1 MEKIKSFIES
11 EKGKDLLIILIIILV
26 GVASFLLGR
35 LSKEGQND
43 QFKVIYPNGQANV
56 ISGLNE
62 TQNGLNLQKNAN
74 LSQNTVLDKNSDI
87 SIPKGNFFAS
97 KRGKKYYTLGCSAGK
112 TIKDSNKVW
121 FNTGEEAVLAGYELS
136 SSCN

>member
-26 GVASFLLGR
+26 GIASFLLGR

-43 QFKVIYPNGQANV
+43 QFKVIYPNGQADT

-62 TQNGLNLQKNAN
+62 PQNGLNLQKNAN

-121 FNTGEEAVLAGYELS
+121 FNTGEEAALAGYELS

>member
-26 GVASFLLGR
+26 GIASFLLGR

-43 QFKVIYPNGQANV
+43 QFKVIYPNGQANT

-62 TQNGLNLQKNAN
+62 AQNGLNLQKNAN
-74 LSQNTVLDKNSDI
+74 LSQNTVLDKSSDI

-97 KRGKKYYTLGCSAGK
+97 KRGKKYYPLGCSAGK

-121 FNTGEEAVLAGYELS
+121 FNTGEEATSAGYELS

>member
-11 EKGKDLLIILIIILV
+11 EKGKDLMIILIIILV
-26 GVASFLLGR
+26 GIASFLLGR

-43 QFKVIYPNGQANV
+43 QFKVIYPKDQANA

-62 TQNGLNLQKNAN
+62 AQNGLNLQKNAN

>member
-26 GVASFLLGR
+26 GIASFLLGR

-43 QFKVIYPNGQANV
+43 QFKVIYPKDQANA

-62 TQNGLNLQKNAN
+62 AQNGLNLQKNAN
-74 LSQNTVLDKNSDI
+74 LNQNTVLDKSSDI

-121 FNTGEEAVLAGYELS
+121 FDTGEEAVSAGYELS

>member
-26 GVASFLLGR
+26 GIASFLLGR
-35 LSKEGQND
+35 LSKEGKNG
-43 QFKVIYPNGQANV
+43 QFKVIYPNGQANAR
-56 ISGLNE
+56 SGLNE
-62 TQNGLNLQKNAN
+62 PQNGLNLQKNAN
-74 LSQNTVLDKNSDI
+74 LSQNTVLNKNSDI

>member
-26 GVASFLLGR
+26 CVASFLLGR

>member
-11 EKGKDLLIILIIILV
+11 EKGKDILIILIIILV
-26 GVASFLLGR
+26 GIASFLLGR
-35 LSKEGQND
+35 LSKKGQNG
-43 QFKVIYPNGQANV
+43 QFKVIYPNGQANA

-62 TQNGLNLQKNAN
+62 AQNGLNLQKNAN

-97 KRGKKYYTLGCSAGK
+97 KRGKKYYALGCSAGK

>member
-26 GVASFLLGR
+26 GIASFLLGR

-43 QFKVIYPNGQANV
+43 QFKVIYPKDQVNA

-62 TQNGLNLQKNAN
+62 AQNGLNLQKNAN
-74 LSQNTVLDKNSDI
+74 LNQNTVLDKSSDI

-121 FNTGEEAVLAGYELS
+121 FDTGEEAVSAGYELS

>member
-11 EKGKDLLIILIIILV
+11 EKGKDILIILIIILV
-26 GVASFLLGR
+26 GIASFLLGR

-43 QFKVIYPNGQANV
+43 EFKVIYPNSQANA
-56 ISGLNE
+56 ISGLKE
-62 TQNGLNLQKNAN
+62 VQNGLNLQKTTN
-74 LSQNTVLDKNSDI
+74 LSQNPISYKSSDI

-112 TIKDSNKVW
+112 TIKDENKVW
-121 FNTGEEAVLAGYELS
+121 FDTGEEAVLAGYELS

>member
-1 MEKIKSFIES
+1 MEKIKSFVES

-26 GVASFLLGR
+26 GIASFLLGR

-43 QFKVIYPNGQANV
+43 QFKVIYPKDQANA
-56 ISGLNE
+56 ISDLEDAKNSS
-62 TQNGLNLQKNAN
+62 NLQKTTN
-74 LSQNTVLDKNSDI
+74 LSQNPILDKSSDI

-112 TIKDSNKVW
+112 TIKDANKVW